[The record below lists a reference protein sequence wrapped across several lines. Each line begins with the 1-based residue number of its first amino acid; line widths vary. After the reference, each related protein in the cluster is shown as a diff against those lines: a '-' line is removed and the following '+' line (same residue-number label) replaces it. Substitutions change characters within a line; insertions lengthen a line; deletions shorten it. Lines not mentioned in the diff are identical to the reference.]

1 MVVFPNAKIN
11 LGLHILSLRY
21 DGYHNIETQL
31 VEIGLCDILEFAKAS
46 DNKLKLTITGTPVQG
61 DIRENLVV
69 KAWNLLH
76 TKHSIPEV
84 KIHLHKVI
92 PQGAGIGGGSSDA
105 AFMLKG
111 LNEYFK
117 LNITAERL
125 KEYCTI
131 LGSDCSFFIENKPSL
146 LSGKGDILTP
156 TPKFIENKWLCLF
169 YPEVVVSTADA
180 YSVFNSYSSHRNLI
194 DILFMDIKDW
204 KDKLVND
211 FEEQV
216 FKLYPEIAELKQKIY
231 NSGALYASMS
241 GSGSSV
247 YGIYDEKPV
256 LEDSLKKFLIWEE
269 RIC

>member
-21 DGYHNIETQL
+21 DGYHNIETGL
-31 VEIGLCDILEFAKAS
+31 VEIGLCDVLEFIKAP
-46 DNKLKLTITGTPVQG
+46 NKLELKVTGIPVQG
-61 DIRENLVV
+61 DIKENLVF

-76 TKHSIPEV
+76 IKHSIPEV

-92 PQGAGIGGGSSDA
+92 PQGAGLGGGSSDA

-111 LNEYFK
+111 LNEYFE
-117 LNITAERL
+117 LNIAAERL
-125 KEYCTI
+125 KEYCNM
-131 LGSDCSFFIENKPSL
+131 LGSDCSFFIENKPNL

-169 YPEVVVSTADA
+169 YPELAVSTANT

-194 DILFMDIKDW
+194 DILFMDLKDW
-204 KDKLVND
+204 KDNLVND

-216 FKLYPEIAELKQKIY
+216 FKLHPVIAEIKQEIY
-231 NSGALYASMS
+231 KSGAIYASMS

-256 LEDSLKKFLIWEE
+256 LDDGLKKFLIWEE
-269 RIC
+269 RIA